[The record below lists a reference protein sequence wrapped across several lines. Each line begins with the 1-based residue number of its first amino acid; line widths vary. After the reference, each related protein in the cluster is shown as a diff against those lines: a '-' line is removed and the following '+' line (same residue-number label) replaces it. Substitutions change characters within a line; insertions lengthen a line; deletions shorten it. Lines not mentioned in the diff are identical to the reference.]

1 MKDMK
6 KLRVG
11 VILGGIS
18 SEREV
23 SLNSG
28 RNVHD
33 NLDRE
38 AFEPIPIFMDGE
50 GRLWNIPWQLISQNT
65 TTDIT
70 ERLEKEARRISYE
83 GLKGEIDFAFIS
95 LHGKYG
101 EDGCLQGL
109 LELLRIPY
117 TGPGVL
123 ASALGMDKH
132 IQQMILRAGGIDV
145 PESSLIREET
155 WRNDR
160 DGVAKALRD
169 RFGFPLFTKPPREGS
184 SIGVTLVRDEAS
196 LTRGIEE
203 ALKWDR
209 AVLVEEFLNGTE
221 FSSIILEEEGEPQA
235 LEVTEITPQSDYFTY
250 DDKYMPGR
258 CRKFTPPKNI
268 PPDAIAAIKQE
279 AVRAFKVLGFRSY
292 GRIDGFYL
300 KDGRILITDPNSAS
314 GMAPSS
320 FFFEQAACRGM
331 LPAMIISRLIE
342 NARIIHREKNGPL

>member
-1 MKDMK
+1 MG

-11 VILGGIS
+11 VILGGMS

-28 RNVHD
+28 RNVFD

-38 AFEPIPIFMDGE
+38 AYDPRAVFMDGR
-50 GRLWNIPWQLISQNT
+50 GRLWIIPWQLTSQNT
-65 TTDIT
+65 TKDIT
-70 ERLEKEARRISYE
+70 ERLEAEARRISYE
-83 GLKGEIDFAFIS
+83 DLRAEIDFAFIS
-95 LHGKYG
+95 LHGKFG

-109 LELLRIPY
+109 LELLGIPY

-132 IQQMILRAGGIDV
+132 IQQKILQAADIGV
-145 PESSLIREET
+145 PESALVREED
-155 WRNDR
+155 WRTDPE
-160 DGVAKALRD
+160 GVTKTLLD
-169 RFGFPLFTKPPREGS
+169 RFSLPLFTKPPREGS
-184 SIGVTLVRDEAS
+184 SIGVTLVRDEAT
-196 LTRGIEE
+196 LAEGIEK
-203 ALKWDR
+203 ALQWDR
-209 AVLVEEFLNGTE
+209 AVLVEEFLEGTE
-221 FSSIILEEEGEPQA
+221 FSSIILEEDGEPQA
-235 LEVTEITPQSDYFTY
+235 LELTEITPQSEYFTY

-258 CRKFTPPKNI
+258 CRKYTPPKSI
-268 PPDAIAAIKQE
+268 PPAAAAAIKRE
-279 AVRAFKVLGFRSY
+279 AVRAFQALGFRSY

-320 FFFEQAACRGM
+320 FFFEQAACAGM

-342 NARIIHREKNGPL
+342 NALVIHREKNGPL

>member
-1 MKDMK
+1 MD

-11 VILGGIS
+11 VILGGMS

-28 RNVHD
+28 RNVYD

-38 AFEPIPIFMDGE
+38 AYDPIPIFMDGQ
-50 GRLWNIPWQLISQNT
+50 GRFWAISWRLISQNT

-83 GLKGEIDFAFIS
+83 GLKEEIDFAFIS

-101 EDGCLQGL
+101 EDGCIQGL
-109 LELLRIPY
+109 LELLGLPY

-132 IQQMILRAGGIDV
+132 TQQKILQAAGMGV
-145 PESSLIREET
+145 PESILVREEA
-155 WRNDR
+155 WRTDR
-160 DGVAKALRD
+160 ERMIKTIFD
-169 RFGFPLFTKPPREGS
+169 RFKAPFFTKPPREGS

-196 LTRGIEE
+196 LARGIEE

-209 AVLVEEFLNGTE
+209 SVLVEEALDGKE
-221 FSSIILEEEGEPQA
+221 FSSIIMEEAGGFQA
-235 LEVTEITPQSDYFTY
+235 LELTEITPQSDYFTY

-258 CRKFTPPKNI
+258 CRKFTPPRSI
-268 PPDAIAAIKQE
+268 PPDAVEAIKKE
-279 AVRAFKVLGFRSY
+279 AVRAFKALGFRSY
-292 GRIDGFYL
+292 GRIDGFFM
-300 KDGRILITDPNSAS
+300 KDGRILITDPNSSS

-320 FFFEQAACRGM
+320 FFFEQAACQGM

-342 NARIIHREKNGPL
+342 NALVIHREKNGPL

>member
-1 MKDMK
+1 ME

-11 VILGGIS
+11 VIFGGMS

-28 RNVHD
+28 RNVFD
-33 NLDRE
+33 NLDRDSYDPR
-38 AFEPIPIFMDGE
+38 AIFMDG
-50 GRLWNIPWQLISQNT
+50 GGKLWIIPWQLISQNT

-70 ERLEKEARRISYE
+70 ERLESEARRIAYE
-83 GLKGEIDFAFIS
+83 GLREEIDFAFIS

-101 EDGCLQGL
+101 EDGCVQGL
-109 LELLRIPY
+109 LELLGIPY

-132 IQQMILRAGGIDV
+132 IQQRILRACGIGV
-145 PESSLIREET
+145 PASLLLREED
-155 WRNDR
+155 WRKDR
-160 DGVAKALRD
+160 AAVVAQLLGCFAYP
-169 RFGFPLFTKPPREGS
+169 FFTKPPREGS
-184 SIGVTLVRDEAS
+184 SIGVTLVRDEDS
-196 LTRGIEE
+196 LAKGIEE

-209 AVLVEEFLNGTE
+209 AVLVEEFLEGTE
-221 FSSIILEEEGEPQA
+221 FSSIVLEEDGEPRA
-235 LEVTEITPQSDYFTY
+235 LELTEIIPQSDYFTY

-258 CRKFTPPKNI
+258 CRKFTPPKG
-268 PPDAIAAIKQE
+268 IAPEVAEKIKAE
-279 AVRAFKVLGFRSY
+279 AVRAFRALGFRSY

-320 FFFEQAACRGM
+320 FFFEQAACAGM
-331 LPAMIISRLIE
+331 LPSMIISRLIE
-342 NARIIHREKNGPL
+342 NALAIHKAKTGPL